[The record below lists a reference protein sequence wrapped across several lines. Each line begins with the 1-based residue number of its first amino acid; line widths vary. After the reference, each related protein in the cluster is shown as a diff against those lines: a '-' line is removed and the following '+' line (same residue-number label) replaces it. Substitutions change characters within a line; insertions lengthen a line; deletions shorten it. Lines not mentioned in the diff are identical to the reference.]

1 MGRAMLIIVG
11 GLLLSIGITK
21 QGQLGTIFQMTN
33 HSTKY
38 AEVIQANNIANSAI
52 ELAVH
57 GLMQNS
63 DWRTGTTPWSVDLDE
78 GHAEV
83 YITDVPAEDLIRVRS
98 TGFVNGERRTV
109 TVLFDHKDIHFVP
122 LFDAAIS
129 IKTNL
134 FDFHVN
140 GEATEIDGTSPEEGC
155 DPVPGV
161 MVTDNDSYDKVDEY
175 ESVIYGDPQ
184 IGVDEDG
191 SFDEA
196 NKLISMLEHAPGTQY
211 LPSGNYN
218 GGLGTADNPGVYFVE
233 NQTTISGN
241 TEGYGILVVRRG
253 AEILVEGED
262 EVIEGEDGQLSVRG
276 TFEFTGLVIFE
287 NAFNLEASGTPTI
300 NGSVFIGASD
310 TWEDNID
317 ILIQGTPKF
326 KYSCAAQLYAQ
337 QAAAQVIEYGKQYIP
352 LSVYEEMN

>member
-1 MGRAMLIIVG
+1 MGRSMLIIIG

-21 QGQLGTIFQMTN
+21 QGQQSIIFQMVN
-33 HSTKY
+33 HSSKY
-38 AEVIQANNIANSAI
+38 AEVTQANNIANSAI
-52 ELAVH
+52 ELVI
-57 GLMQNS
+57 LEMMDDPEWYLTNS
-63 DWRTGTTPWSVDLDE
+63 PWSQEIDE
-78 GHAEV
+78 GFALVEIEEV
-83 YITDVPAEDLIRVRS
+83 PTDDLIRVRS
-98 TGFVNGERRTV
+98 TGIVNGERRTV
-109 TVLFDHKDIHFVP
+109 TVLYDHKDIHFVP

-161 MVTDNDSYDKVDEY
+161 MVTDNDSYDKVEEY

-184 IGVDEDG
+184 IGVDEEG
-191 SFDEA
+191 SFEEA
-196 NKLISMLEHAPGTQY
+196 NKLISMVEHAPGTQY

-218 GGLGTADNPGVYFVE
+218 GGLGTADNPGVFFVE

-262 EVIEGEDGQLSVRG
+262 EVIQGEDGQLSVRG

-310 TWEDNID
+310 SWDDNID

-337 QAAAQVIEYGKQYIP
+337 TAAAQVIQYGKQYIP